1 MWMAQNAWDKPA
13 WIVAH
18 NGWVTNKRAKISDF
32 NPLRRGCGNDDVA
45 RAKRAERYKAK
56 MRAIL
61 PAKLSEPEKLA
72 AYEAWKAKQAKTGR
86 RK

>member
-1 MWMAQNAWDKPA
+1 MAQTSWDKPA

-18 NGWVTNKRAKISDF
+18 NGWVMNKRTKVSDF
-32 NPLRRGCGNDDVA
+32 NPLRRGCGNDDVS

-61 PAKLSEPEKLA
+61 PAKLSESEKLA
-72 AYEAWKAKQAKTGR
+72 AYEAWKASRENIGR